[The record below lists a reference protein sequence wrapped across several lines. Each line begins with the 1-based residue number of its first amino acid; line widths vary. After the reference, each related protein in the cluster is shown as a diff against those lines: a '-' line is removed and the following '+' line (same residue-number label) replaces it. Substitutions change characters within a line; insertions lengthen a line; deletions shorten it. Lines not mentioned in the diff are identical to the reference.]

1 MNPILSEY
9 SHLNVKILRSK
20 LSEMR
25 SAIGAV
31 LTGLEIQRA
40 TVFASD
46 FDDLPKHL
54 RVSRS
59 GIGFL
64 LDPPIA
70 PTITSMT
77 PISMMKNEIPM
88 AKKFAVSR
96 TTTKTEKTSRNTP
109 VKLVILEFAA
119 LGCFDKDNPHH
130 V

>member
-1 MNPILSEY
+1 
-9 SHLNVKILRSK
+9 
-20 LSEMR
+20 
-25 SAIGAV
+25 
-31 LTGLEIQRA
+31 
-40 TVFASD
+40 
-46 FDDLPKHL
+46 
-54 RVSRS
+54 
-59 GIGFL
+59 
-64 LDPPIA
+64 
-70 PTITSMT
+70 MT